1 MYPVC
6 GCWWCVSQKEGL
18 TVVIVDGKGNVLST
32 AKQHESV
39 HQALAE
45 ARVKSGY
52 APPME
57 VDQHHPLPPLP
68 PPPGGARSGGSG
80 YQHGE
85 AGQLAPLITPSSSD
99 VAHTSTKQVV
109 YQVGQQTQAASCI
122 GYLFMFSHSLGRI
135 RPSIVRPLACLSGCW
150 RSPVAQLSPPHSLDA
165 SI

>member
-1 MYPVC
+1 MRVF
-6 GCWWCVSQKEGL
+6 CVSQKEGL

-39 HQALAE
+39 HRALAE

-57 VDQHHPLPPLP
+57 VDQHPLPPLP
-68 PPPGGARSGGSG
+68 PPPARARSGGSLGHSSGSG

-85 AGQLAPLITPSSSD
+85 GGELAPLITPSSTD

-109 YQVGQQTQAASCI
+109 YQVRTANTGILFI
-122 GYLFMFSHSLGRI
+122 GYLCLCSH
-135 RPSIVRPLACLSGCW
+135 
-150 RSPVAQLSPPHSLDA
+150 
-165 SI
+165 